1 MKKLLII
8 FLVIVAFT
16 IGFSKL
22 KVGFVY
28 VGPVGDAG
36 WTYAHDQG
44 RVYIEKVFGDK
55 IETTYIEN
63 VPDGMESYRVIESLA
78 KRGYK
83 VIFTTSFG
91 FMDATLE
98 AAKKYP
104 NTIFLHCSG
113 YKTYKNMSAYF
124 GRMYEPSFLAGI
136 VAGMMTKS
144 NVIGY
149 VAPHP
154 IPEVIRI
161 TNAFALGVKLVN
173 PKAKVH
179 VVWTNAWYDPATEK
193 EAALS
198 FIDLGADVIAQ
209 QTDSAAPVKAAEEK
223 GVYSI
228 GYNSDM
234 RKFGPNYNLT
244 SPMWNWGVYYERVI
258 KEVLNGTWKSENY
271 WGGMAD
277 GIVKLAPLSDK
288 VPDNVKKI
296 VKVFEEAIKRG
307 EFHPFE
313 GPIYDQSGNLRVKPG
328 EVLSDEELLSMNW
341 FVDNIIGTIP
351 KGVEH

>member
-1 MKKLLII
+1 MLAGPTL
-8 FLVIVAFT
+8 T
-16 IGFSKL
+16 IGGESIL
-22 KVGFVY
+22 N
-28 VGPVGDAG
+28 
-36 WTYAHDQG
+36 
-44 RVYIEKVFGDK
+44 KVFGDK

-124 GRMYEPSFLAGI
+124 GSMYEPSFLAGI

-154 IPEVIRI
+154 ILEVIRI

-173 PKAKVH
+173 PNAKIH

-198 FIDLGADVIAQ
+198 LLDAGADIIAQ
-209 QTDSAAPVKAAEEK
+209 HQDSPAPV
-223 GVYSI
+223 
-228 GYNSDM
+228 
-234 RKFGPNYNLT
+234 
-244 SPMWNWGVYYERVI
+244 WNWGVYYAKVT
-258 KEVLNGTWKSENY
+258 KEIMKGTYKHGFY
-271 WGGMAD
+271 WGVWMKESW
-277 GIVKLAPLSDK
+277 I
-288 VPDNVKKI
+288 
-296 VKVFEEAIKRG
+296 
-307 EFHPFE
+307 
-313 GPIYDQSGNLRVKPG
+313 
-328 EVLSDEELLSMNW
+328 
-341 FVDNIIGTIP
+341 
-351 KGVEH
+351 